1 MEAKHLMQLAIILD
15 CGSINQAAGKLHI
28 SQPTLTKNMQTLE
41 MQAGGTLFTRSRHGV
56 RQTSLGG
63 ILAREGRSVAQS
75 VWAAEQSATRFG
87 LGMQSELRI
96 GVGPLVA
103 SLLMH
108 TVTESLLR
116 NFPNLSLVI
125 QVDSPYRL
133 FEKIHDDKLDIAVAP
148 TVVSA
153 CQELHRITLFEN
165 RLAIF
170 ASRHHPLANREHIE
184 ISDLVDY
191 PWVNI
196 ATYAKFE
203 ESPVE
208 RLQKAGLK
216 QVNTHIALAGDAS
229 ICLNILPTGDYLSIM
244 PERLTNIVAPRFGL
258 QSLPVE
264 ADFGER
270 NMHLWHP
277 PNLARD
283 PMLDAVARAFM
294 ATLEAATDAY
304 PKKSGSASAMS
315 AEPNE
320 S

>member
-1 MEAKHLMQLAIILD
+1 MEAKHLMQLAIVLD
-15 CGSINQAAGKLHI
+15 CGSISQAASKLHV

-56 RQTSLGG
+56 RHTALGG
-63 ILAREGRSVAQS
+63 MLAREGRAIAKS
-75 VWAAEQSATRFG
+75 VWSAEQSATRFG
-87 LGMQSELRI
+87 LGMQTELRI

-108 TVTESLLR
+108 TVTESLLGEY
-116 NFPNLSLVI
+116 PHLSLLI
-125 QVDSPYRL
+125 RVDTPYRL
-133 FEKIHDDKLDIAVAP
+133 FEQINDDELDIAVAP
-148 TVVSA
+148 TVISA
-153 CQELHRITLFEN
+153 SQDLDRILLFED

-170 ASRHHPLANREHIE
+170 ASRQHPLAQQERVE
-184 ISDLVDY
+184 IADLSGY
-191 PWVNI
+191 PWINI

-216 QVNTHIALAGDAS
+216 QVNTHIALAGDAM

-244 PERLTNIVAPRFGL
+244 PQRVTELAAPRFGL
-258 QSLPVE
+258 TSLPVE

-277 PNLARD
+277 PTLAGD
-283 PMLDAVARAFM
+283 AMLDAVARAFIH
-294 ATLEAATDAY
+294 TLET
-304 PKKSGSASAMS
+304 
-315 AEPNE
+315 AEP
-320 S
+320 

>member
-15 CGSINQAAGKLHI
+15 CGSISQAAGKLHI

-41 MQAGGTLFTRSRHGV
+41 MQAGGSLFTRSRHGV
-56 RQTSLGG
+56 RQTALGG
-63 ILAREGRSVAQS
+63 MLAREGRAIATS

-87 LGMQSELRI
+87 LGMQTELRI
-96 GVGPLVA
+96 GVGPLMA

-108 TVTESLLR
+108 TVTEALLRDYPSLSLL
-116 NFPNLSLVI
+116 I
-125 QVDSPYRL
+125 QVDTPYRL
-133 FEKIHDDKLDIAVAP
+133 FEKINDDELDIAVAP
-148 TVVSA
+148 TVISA
-153 CQELHRITLFEN
+153 SQELDRITLFED

-170 ASRHHPLANREHIE
+170 ASRHHPLAGKERIE
-184 ISDLVDY
+184 IGELVGY

-216 QVNTHIALAGDAS
+216 QVNTHIALAGDAT

-244 PERLTNIVAPRFGL
+244 PERLTNIAAPRYGL
-258 QSLPVE
+258 QSLPVA

-277 PNLARD
+277 PALAGD
-283 PMLDAVARAFM
+283 AMLDAVARAFM
-294 ATLEAATDAY
+294 ETLEAATAV
-304 PKKSGSASAMS
+304 PPA
-315 AEPNE
+315 
-320 S
+320 

>member
-15 CGSINQAAGKLHI
+15 CGSISEAAGKLHI

-56 RQTSLGG
+56 RQTPLGG
-63 ILAREGRSVAQS
+63 TLARQGRAIAQS

-87 LGMQSELRI
+87 LGMHTELRI

-108 TVTESLLR
+108 RVTEQLLR
-116 NFPNLSLVI
+116 IYPNLSLVI

-133 FEKIHDDKLDIAVAP
+133 FEKINDDELDIAVAP

-153 CQELHRITLFEN
+153 SQVLDRTPLFED

-170 ASRHHPLANREHIE
+170 ASRHHPLAQQSCIPVD
-184 ISDLVDY
+184 DLVGY

-196 ATYAKFE
+196 ATYARFE

-208 RLQKAGLK
+208 RLQKAGVR
-216 QVNTHIALAGDAS
+216 QVSTHIALAGDAT
-229 ICLNILPTGDYLSIM
+229 ICLNILPTGNYLSIM
-244 PERLTNIVAPRFGL
+244 PERLTNIAAPRYGL
-258 QSLPVE
+258 QSLPVA

-277 PNLARD
+277 PALAGD
-283 PMLDAVARAFM
+283 PMLDAVAHAFTNTL
-294 ATLEAATDAY
+294 ATATTAS
-304 PKKSGSASAMS
+304 PTKKGSASLMP

>member
-1 MEAKHLMQLAIILD
+1 MEAKHLMQLAIVLD
-15 CGSINQAAGKLHI
+15 CGSISRAAGKLHI

-41 MQAGGTLFTRSRHGV
+41 MQAGEPLFTRSRHGV
-56 RQTSLGG
+56 RHTTLGG
-63 ILAREGRSVAQS
+63 MLAREGRAIAKS
-75 VWAAEQSATRFG
+75 VWAAEQSATCFG
-87 LGMQSELRI
+87 LGMQTELRI

-108 TVTESLLR
+108 TVTESLLHHH
-116 NFPNLSLVI
+116 PNLSLLI
-125 QVDSPYRL
+125 RVDTPYRL
-133 FEKIHDDKLDIAVAP
+133 FEQINDDELDIAVAP
-148 TVVSA
+148 TMVSA
-153 CQELHRITLFEN
+153 SQELDRITLFED

-170 ASRHHPLANREHIE
+170 ASRHHPLAQQERVE
-184 ISDLVDY
+184 IDDLSGY
-191 PWVNI
+191 PWINI

-216 QVNTHIALAGDAS
+216 QVNTHITLAGDAM

-244 PERLTNIVAPRFGL
+244 PKRVTDIAAPRFGL

-277 PNLARD
+277 PALAGD
-283 PMLDAVARAFM
+283 AMLDAVARAFM
-294 ATLEAATDAY
+294 ATLEAATATQ
-304 PKKSGSASAMS
+304 PTEKGSAGAMP
-315 AEPNE
+315 AEPR
-320 S
+320 